1 MDKQNLGVGISQRR
15 RPEPDVS
22 VAVSHERGAPRAEGT
37 AVRNHRSGATNARR
51 RGTSKETA
59 RKDVEQPREQLQAVK
74 HSRERETVGIGA
86 RAVGGTSLSIGVAT
100 TLPRGLLRL
109 ERRRNLPVQV
119 AMDDLG

>member
-74 HSRERETVGIGA
+74 RPVFGFIKCSSWLWLFIDLQMGGGPTPSI
-86 RAVGGTSLSIGVAT
+86 RAFEIEFG
-100 TLPRGLLRL
+100 
-109 ERRRNLPVQV
+109 
-119 AMDDLG
+119 